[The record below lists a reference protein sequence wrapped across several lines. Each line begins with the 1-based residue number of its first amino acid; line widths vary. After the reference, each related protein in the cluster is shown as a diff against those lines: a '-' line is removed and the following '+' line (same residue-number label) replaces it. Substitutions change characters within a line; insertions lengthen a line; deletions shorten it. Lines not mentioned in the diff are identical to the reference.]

1 MWEHLPPARRKR
13 PRGSGLTYEALRFPF
28 SGTVDADGHILEP
41 ANLWEEY
48 LEDRYRSR
56 AIRIRMDDDGFEF
69 LEVDGHPSERT
80 RRGSLG
86 MLGAMGE
93 DAAQMSAQRKY
104 MDNIPYGGGDAVERV
119 ELADRENLENV
130 LLYPT
135 LGLLW
140 ECEVSDPEITLAY
153 QRAYN
158 RWIADFCRDTGGRL
172 VPIAHLSLL
181 DAEGAATELKRAV
194 ADGCRGAFVA
204 PFNHSRKAHGHPDHD
219 PLYAAA
225 TELDVPIAIHPTI
238 EPKWAVPI
246 RFKRLGIASEFFYNT
261 MLRQGAQQSLLSFL
275 ALGTFERFPR
285 LKLGVLES
293 GSGWVGAFLD
303 RLDAIFAT
311 TLGRTTPLTRPPSE
325 YFRRQC
331 FVSGDPDET
340 AAPKIF
346 DHVGA
351 ECFMWATDYPHPDH
365 PSTWVPAL
373 ERLVESLSPST
384 RAAVLGGNVK
394 RIYGL
399 S

>member
-1 MWEHLPPARRKR
+1 MA
-13 PRGSGLTYEALRFPF
+13 YDILRFPLD
-28 SGTVDADGHILEP
+28 GTIDADGHVLEP

-48 LEDRYRSR
+48 LEKRYLSR
-56 AIRIRMDDDGFEF
+56 AIRIRTDDDGFEY
-69 LEVDGHPSERT
+69 LELDGKPAERT

-93 DAAQMSAQRKY
+93 EAAQLSPERKY
-104 MDNIPYGGGDAVERV
+104 SESIPFGGGDAAERV
-119 ELADRENLENV
+119 ELADRENLEKV

-135 LGLLW
+135 LGILW
-140 ECEVSDPEITLAY
+140 ESEISDPEITLAY

-158 RWIADFCRDTGGRL
+158 RWIADFCRGTSGRL
-172 VPIAHLSLL
+172 VPVAHLSLL
-181 DAEGAATELKRAV
+181 DIEGAVAELKRAV

-225 TELDVPIAIHPTI
+225 CELDVPIAIHPTI
-238 EPKWAVPI
+238 EPRWAVPI
-246 RFKRLGIASEFFYNT
+246 RFQGLGLQSEFFYNT
-261 MLRQGAQQSLLSFL
+261 MLRQGAQQSLLSFF
-275 ALGTFERFPR
+275 ALGTLDRFPS
-285 LKLGVLES
+285 LKLGVLET
-293 GSGWVGAFLD
+293 GAGWIGAFLD

-311 TLGRTTPLTRPPSE
+311 NLGRTTSLQQPPSE

-331 FVSGDPDET
+331 FISADPDET
-340 AAPKIF
+340 AAPQII

-351 ECFMWATDYPHPDH
+351 ECFVWATDYPHPDH

-373 ERLVESLSPST
+373 ERFVSALSAKSGE
-384 RAAVLGGNVK
+384 AVLGANVK